1 MTLFHHHW
9 LLPQHPPKDFGPA
22 VEQAFQESLDLP
34 RRQSVR
40 LGGLLAMLLFC
51 GFGVLDVLAIP
62 GALPQVLAIRF
73 LLVVPFLLFFLW
85 ASGQPFFSTHYPK
98 LMAVMYLGMGLAIQ
112 AMILLAAPHEV
123 AYFSYY
129 AGLVLV
135 VIALYNF
142 TYLKPVQAAWIG
154 FGLVGIYAVLDLAK
168 TYLATTGAVNTSQ
181 SLVVL
186 ATNLFFFVSAN
197 ILAFFT
203 ALMRENHLREV
214 FLLRRQAESL
224 AQVKSTFLAN
234 MSHEIRTPLN
244 GVLGLA
250 EMGYRRGLAREAA
263 QLHFG
268 QILDT
273 GKLLLTVINDI
284 LDFSKIEAGKLDIE
298 AIPFDPDA
306 LVHRAVESVR
316 YAADLK
322 SLTITCE
329 THGLPTA
336 CMGDP
341 VRITQIVLNLLSNAI
356 KFTAAGVVRLEAS
369 ADTHTLMFAVED
381 TGSGISTEDQ
391 KRLFQ
396 TFEQLDSS
404 TTRRFGG
411 TGLGLAI
418 SRRLARLM
426 GGDIDVSS
434 APGEGSRF
442 VLRLPRHD
450 TNIPLPLAE
459 TASDTASNALAG
471 LRVLVAEDNHINQI
485 VLEDMLLQH
494 EAQVTMVANGR
505 QALEAVDAAVEP
517 FDVVLMDVQMPEMD
531 GLEATRRLRISHPD
545 LPVIGQTAHAL
556 REEHDK
562 CLAAGM
568 RATVS
573 KPLNSAT
580 LLEAIAAHI
589 QRRATA
595 ATAATAATPASTAS
609 PSQVPAQTK
618 VSTMKAIDWAALQAR
633 YGRRP
638 AFIQKLVGIA
648 LDNYTRQAQHLRHL
662 AAAGD
667 LPGIEQL
674 AHTIKGSASSLMAME
689 LARSAT
695 GVMTLA
701 QSGQPETPAAALE
714 LAQALDRLLEELKLG
729 PPA

>member
-1 MTLFHHHW
+1 MTNHLRHW
-9 LLPQHPPKDFGPA
+9 LLPQHPPEVFGPE
-22 VEQAFQESLDLP
+22 VEQAFQDSLDQP

-40 LGGLLAMLLFC
+40 LGGLLAILLFC

-62 GALPQVLAIRF
+62 GALPEVLAIRF
-73 LLVVPFLLFFLW
+73 LLVVPFLVFFLW

-142 TYLKPVQAAWIG
+142 TYLKPAQAAWIG
-154 FGLVGIYAVLDLAK
+154 FGLVALYAALDLAK
-168 TYLATTGAVNTSQ
+168 TSLAGPGTLNVSQ

-263 QLHFG
+263 QLHFA

-306 LVHRAVESVR
+306 LAHRAVDSVR

-322 SLTITCE
+322 GLAITCE

-356 KFTAAGVVRLEAS
+356 KFTATGEVRLRLH
-369 ADTHTLMFAVED
+369 ADTSSLSFTVED
-381 TGSGISTEDQ
+381 TGLGISSEDQ
-391 KRLFQ
+391 QRLFQ

-442 VLRLPRHD
+442 VLHIPRHD
-450 TNIPLPLAE
+450 TDAPLPLGT
-459 TASDTASNALAG
+459 TAWDTASNALAG
-471 LRVLVAEDNHINQI
+471 LRILVAEDNEVNQI

-494 EAQVTMVANGR
+494 GARVTLVANGQ
-505 QALEAVDAAVEP
+505 QALHAVAAANEP
-517 FDVVLMDVQMPEMD
+517 FDAVLMDVQMPEMD
-531 GLEATRRLRISHPD
+531 GLEATRRLRLSHPD

-568 RATVS
+568 LATVS

-580 LLEAIAAHI
+580 LLAAMAAHI
-589 QRRATA
+589 RRPGPSASPA
-595 ATAATAATPASTAS
+595 PAS
-609 PSQVPAQTK
+609 VPAHDPAQP
-618 VSTMKAIDWAALQAR
+618 VSCGAIDWAALQSR
-633 YGRRP
+633 FGQRP
-638 AFIQKLVGIA
+638 AFIQKLIVLA
-648 LDNYTRQAQHLRHL
+648 LDNYTGQAQRLRDL

-667 LPGIEQL
+667 LQEIERL
-674 AHTIKGSASSLMAME
+674 AHTLKGSASSLMATE
-689 LARSAT
+689 LARMAA

-701 QSGQPETPAAALE
+701 QSGQPEARAAALD
-714 LAQALDRLLEELKLG
+714 LAQALEQLLAELQRG
-729 PPA
+729 QPA